1 MTAQGEH
8 RAAETPLTG
17 RGEQLAVELP
27 LSGRG
32 EQGAA
37 ESPLT
42 ARGEHLA
49 VDPSLTGQGA
59 QRAVEMPLTAR
70 GEHRPAASPLIVQA
84 EQPLVDLSLT
94 GQAEHLTAETPLTA
108 QGERTPVEQSLT
120 ALERT
125 ALLTAALRAAET
137 SRPDR
142 LYTDPYAAGLA
153 GEAGW
158 ALLAEV
164 AAAGRDVPSTP
175 DFNAIRTRF
184 LDDHLRRLTR
194 EQGIRQVV
202 SAPAGLDTRAW
213 RLGWPDGTR
222 WFEIDRPAL
231 LDHKRRRLAEAT
243 PRADL
248 RTVAADL
255 TGPDWEQS
263 LRASGYEPTR
273 PSVWV
278 LEGLLY
284 YLPEDAVRR
293 LLTRIAA
300 CSAPGSEIAA
310 DLVNT
315 AALTLPD
322 MRPLLAVFEEWGT
335 PWVSG
340 SDEPEHL
347 FDTCG
352 YTVTARQPGDEGV
365 DFGRWPDPV
374 VPREVPGARRVFLVH
389 GSLRAPR

>member
-17 RGEQLAVELP
+17 RGEPLAVELP

-32 EQGAA
+32 EQGAV
-37 ESPLT
+37 ELPLT
-42 ARGEHLA
+42 GRAEHRAIGL
-49 VDPSLTGQGA
+49 PLTGQGA
-59 QRAVEMPLTAR
+59 QRAVEL
-70 GEHRPAASPLIVQA
+70 
-84 EQPLVDLSLT
+84 
-94 GQAEHLTAETPLTA
+94 PLTA

-164 AAAGRDVPSTP
+164 AAAGRRRTAGRDVPSTP

-184 LDDHLRRLTR
+184 LDDHLRRLTH

-213 RLGWPDGTR
+213 RLRWPDGTR

-263 LRASGYEPTR
+263 LRASGYDPTR

-352 YTVTARQPGDEGV
+352 YTVTARQPGDEEA
-365 DFGRWPDPV
+365 DFDRWPDPV
-374 VPREVPGARRVFLVH
+374 VPREVPGARRVFFVH

>member
-17 RGEQLAVELP
+17 RGEHLAVELP
-27 LSGRG
+27 LTGRG

-49 VDPSLTGQGA
+49 VDPSLTGQGE
-59 QRAVEMPLTAR
+59 QRAVEQSLTAR
-70 GEHRPAASPLIVQA
+70 GEHRAVELPF
-84 EQPLVDLSLT
+84 
-94 GQAEHLTAETPLTA
+94 TA
-108 QGERTPVEQSLT
+108 QGERTPVEPSLT

-184 LDDHLRRLTR
+184 LDDHLRRLTH

-213 RLGWPDGTR
+213 RLRWPDGTR

-263 LRASGYEPTR
+263 LRASGYDPTR

-352 YTVTARQPGDEGV
+352 YTVTARQPGDEGA

-374 VPREVPGARRVFLVH
+374 VPREVPGARRVFFVH

>member
-8 RAAETPLTG
+8 RAAERPLTG
-17 RGEQLAVELP
+17 RGAHLAVELP
-27 LSGRG
+27 LTG
-32 EQGAA
+32 
-37 ESPLT
+37 
-42 ARGEHLA
+42 RGEHLA
-49 VDPSLTGQGA
+49 VDPSLTGQGE
-59 QRAVEMPLTAR
+59 QRAVESPLTAR
-70 GEHRPAASPLIVQA
+70 GEHRAIGLPLTVQGA
-84 EQPLVDLSLT
+84 QRAVEL
-94 GQAEHLTAETPLTA
+94 PLTA
-108 QGERTPVEQSLT
+108 QGERTPVEPSLT
-120 ALERT
+120 GLERT

-164 AAAGRDVPSTP
+164 AAAGRRRTAGRDVPSTP

-213 RLGWPDGTR
+213 RLRWPDGTR

-263 LRASGYEPTR
+263 LRASGYDPTR

-374 VPREVPGARRVFLVH
+374 VPREVPGARRVFFVH

>member
-17 RGEQLAVELP
+17 RGAHLAVELP

-32 EQGAA
+32 EQGAV
-37 ESPLT
+37 ELP
-42 ARGEHLA
+42 
-49 VDPSLTGQGA
+49 LTGQGE
-59 QRAVEMPLTAR
+59 QRAVELPLSGRGEQHSVELPLSGQGEQGAVEPSLTAL
-70 GEHRPAASPLIVQA
+70 G
-84 EQPLVDLSLT
+84 
-94 GQAEHLTAETPLTA
+94 EHLTAETPLTA
-108 QGERTPVEQSLT
+108 QGERTPVEPSLT

-184 LDDHLRRLTR
+184 LDDHLRRLTH

-213 RLGWPDGTR
+213 RLRWPDGTR

-352 YTVTARQPGDEGV
+352 YTVTARQPGDEEA
-365 DFGRWPDPV
+365 DFDRWPDPV

>member
-1 MTAQGEH
+1 M
-8 RAAETPLTG
+8 
-17 RGEQLAVELP
+17 
-27 LSGRG
+27 
-32 EQGAA
+32 
-37 ESPLT
+37 
-42 ARGEHLA
+42 
-49 VDPSLTGQGA
+49 
-59 QRAVEMPLTAR
+59 
-70 GEHRPAASPLIVQA
+70 
-84 EQPLVDLSLT
+84 
-94 GQAEHLTAETPLTA
+94 TA
-108 QGERTPVEQSLT
+108 QGERTPVEPSLT

-184 LDDHLRRLTR
+184 LDDHLRRLTH

-263 LRASGYEPTR
+263 LRASGYDPTR

-284 YLPEDAVRR
+284 YLPEGAVRR

-300 CSAPGSEIAA
+300 YSAPGSEIAA

-352 YTVTARQPGDEGV
+352 YTVTARQPGDEGA

-374 VPREVPGARRVFLVH
+374 VPREVPGARRVFFVH

>member
-8 RAAETPLTG
+8 RAAESPLTGRGEHLAVELPLTG
-17 RGEQLAVELP
+17 RGEQGAVEL
-27 LSGRG
+27 
-32 EQGAA
+32 
-37 ESPLT
+37 
-42 ARGEHLA
+42 
-49 VDPSLTGQGA
+49 
-59 QRAVEMPLTAR
+59 PLTAR

-94 GQAEHLTAETPLTA
+94 GQAEHPTAKTPLTA
-108 QGERTPVEQSLT
+108 QGERTPAEPSLT

-164 AAAGRDVPSTP
+164 AAAGRRRTAGRDVPSTP

-184 LDDHLRRLTR
+184 LDDHLRRLTH

-213 RLGWPDGTR
+213 RLRWPDGTR

-263 LRASGYEPTR
+263 LRASGYDPTR

-284 YLPEDAVRR
+284 YLSEDAVRR

-352 YTVTARQPGDEGV
+352 YTVTARQPGDEEA

-374 VPREVPGARRVFLVH
+374 VPREVPGARRVFFVH